1 MGENCKNV
9 PIRSGA
15 AFLLLRESIYGLVC
29 KTYFGDDINQD
40 SRGQKKV
47 LNAIDLNESENAK
60 NMIAY

>member
-9 PIRSGA
+9 PIRSGG
-15 AFLLLRESIYGLVC
+15 AFLLLRESIYGLVRPI
-29 KTYFGDDINQD
+29 FDAINQD